1 MTAVKMP
8 QLGETVIEGTILKW
22 LKQEGDQVALDEPL
36 FEISTDKVDTE
47 VPSSAAGTLTK
58 ILVPEGETVAV
69 GTELAEISEEGAG
82 GAEAPGAASQVAAE
96 GSGGAETSSANAG
109 GDDAPSAPPPPASAP
124 TAPAA
129 APAADSA
136 EAVPSQM
143 AASTQTVSPPPDRGP
158 RSQILSPLVR
168 KLASEHGVD
177 LGQVSGTG
185 TGGRITK
192 NDVLGF
198 VATQG
203 AAAPVTST
211 PAAAPAPAAQ
221 PVQPAPATAPVAQP
235 AQPAPAAAPA
245 AAPAVAQ
252 PSPAAVGGGE
262 EIVPV
267 THIRRTIA
275 QHMKASLEI
284 SARAWNAVEV
294 NMENVARLRER
305 TKDAFKAR
313 EGFGLTYMPFVTR
326 AVTEALLAHPMV
338 NSELRGDEIAVKHFV
353 NMGIAVSYDEGLIV
367 PVLKG
372 SDTMN
377 LLGIARG
384 INDLA
389 TRARAKKLLPDEV
402 HGGTFTITN
411 PGPFGSLISV
421 PIINQPQTGILGFD
435 TVEKRPVVIDDTIA
449 IRHMVYISM
458 SWDHRVIDGAL
469 ASQFLARVKQNLETW
484 DFAEDLA
491 L

>member
-1 MTAVKMP
+1 MDLA
-8 QLGETVIEGTILKW
+8 
-22 LKQEGDQVALDEPL
+22 QVA
-36 FEISTDKVDTE
+36 
-47 VPSSAAGTLTK
+47 
-58 ILVPEGETVAV
+58 
-69 GTELAEISEEGAG
+69 
-82 GAEAPGAASQVAAE
+82 
-96 GSGGAETSSANAG
+96 
-109 GDDAPSAPPPPASAP
+109 
-124 TAPAA
+124 
-129 APAADSA
+129 
-136 EAVPSQM
+136 
-143 AASTQTVSPPPDRGP
+143 
-158 RSQILSPLVR
+158 
-168 KLASEHGVD
+168 
-177 LGQVSGTG
+177 GTG

-198 VATQG
+198 VASRG
-203 AAAPVTST
+203 AGAPASAGAT
-211 PAAAPAPAAQ
+211 APAPAAQ
-221 PVQPAPATAPVAQP
+221 PAPASA
-235 AQPAPAAAPA
+235 PAPAA
-245 AAPAVAQ
+245 VAQ
-252 PSPAAVGGGE
+252 VAPVAVGGGE

-267 THIRRTIA
+267 SHIRKQIA

-305 TKDAFKAR
+305 AKDAFKAR

-338 NSELRGDEIAVKHFV
+338 NSELRGEEIAVKHFV

-372 SDTMN
+372 TDTMN

-389 TRARAKKLLPDEV
+389 ARARAKKLQPDEV

-435 TVEKRPVVIDDTIA
+435 TVEKRAVVIDDTIA

-469 ASQFLARVKQNLETW
+469 ASQFLARIKQNLETW
-484 DFAEDLA
+484 DFAEDLG

>member
-69 GTELAEISEEGAG
+69 GTELAEISEGGAG
-82 GAEAPGAASQVAAE
+82 AAEAPEAASQPAAA
-96 GSGGAETSSANAG
+96 GSGGAETVSSNAG
-109 GDDAPSAPPPPASAP
+109 GDDAPSAPAPP
-124 TAPAA
+124 A
-129 APAADSA
+129 APAAQPVAAPAPPAAPDPTPAAPPAAAS
-136 EAVPSQM
+136 EETVPSQM
-143 AASTQTVSPPPDRGP
+143 AASTRTALPDRGP

-168 KLASEHGVD
+168 RLASEHGVD

-192 NDVLGF
+192 SDVLGF

-203 AAAPVTST
+203 AAAPTGT
-211 PAAAPAPAAQ
+211 PAVAPTPAPA
-221 PVQPAPATAPVAQP
+221 V
-235 AQPAPAAAPA
+235 AQPAPAA
-245 AAPAVAQ
+245 
-252 PSPAAVGGGE
+252 VGGAE

-267 THIRRTIA
+267 SHIRRTIA

-294 NMENVARLRER
+294 NMENVARVRER

-353 NMGIAVSYDEGLIV
+353 NVGIAVSYDEGLIV

>member
-1 MTAVKMP
+1 MTAIKMP

-47 VPSSAAGTLTK
+47 VPSSAAGVLSK

-69 GTELAEISEEGAG
+69 GTEVAEIGEAGGGAG
-82 GAEAPGAASQVAAE
+82 DAGSPGTAAQPAADEAAAAQASTQTAAGADV
-96 GSGGAETSSANAG
+96 
-109 GDDAPSAPPPPASAP
+109 PSAPTSPARAP
-124 TAPAA
+124 VPAPEPVA
-129 APAADSA
+129 
-136 EAVPSQM
+136 SQM
-143 AASTQTVSPPPDRGP
+143 AASTQTQQLPDRGP

-168 KLASEHGVD
+168 RLATEHGVD
-177 LGQVSGTG
+177 LAQVTGTG

-198 VATQG
+198 VAAG
-203 AAAPVTST
+203 D
-211 PAAAPAPAAQ
+211 
-221 PVQPAPATAPVAQP
+221 
-235 AQPAPAAAPA
+235 AAAPA
-245 AAPAVAQ
+245 AAAVPVAVPQPAPAAVPQPAPAAVPQPAPAAVPQPAPAAVPAPAVAG
-252 PSPAAVGGGE
+252 AGE

-267 THIRRTIA
+267 SHIRKLIG
-275 QHMKASLEI
+275 QHMKASLEV

-305 TKDAFKAR
+305 AKDAFKAR
-313 EGFGLTYMPFVTR
+313 EGFGLTYMPFVTK
-326 AVTEALLAHPMV
+326 AVTDALLVHPMV
-338 NSELRGDEIAVKHFV
+338 NSELRGEEIAVKHFV

-372 SDTMN
+372 CDTMN

-389 TRARAKKLLPDEV
+389 ARARAKKLQPDEV

-411 PGPFGSLISV
+411 PGPFGSMISV
-421 PIINQPQTGILGFD
+421 PIINQPQTGILAFD
-435 TVEKRPVVIDDTIA
+435 SIEKRPVVIDDTIA

-469 ASQFLARVKQNLETW
+469 AAQFLARIKENLETW
-484 DFAEDLA
+484 DFVEDLA

>member
-1 MTAVKMP
+1 MTSIQMP
-8 QLGETVIEGTILKW
+8 QLGETIVEGTILKW
-22 LKQEGDQVALDEPL
+22 LKTEGESVTRDEPL

-69 GTELAEISEEGAG
+69 GTEVAEIGEAGAG
-82 GAEAPGAASQVAAE
+82 D
-96 GSGGAETSSANAG
+96 GSGGGAATEAAQELSALAAPTPEPNAG
-109 GDDAPSAPPPPASAP
+109 ADE
-124 TAPAA
+124 TPAA
-129 APAADSA
+129 APQQPAVPAAQPSQ
-136 EAVPSQM
+136 ESVPSQM
-143 AASTQTVSPPPDRGP
+143 AASSQAAPLPDRGP

-168 KLASEHGVD
+168 KLATEHNVD
-177 LGQVSGTG
+177 LSQVTGTG

-198 VATQG
+198 VSSG
-203 AAAPVTST
+203 A
-211 PAAAPAPAAQ
+211 
-221 PVQPAPATAPVAQP
+221 
-235 AQPAPAAAPA
+235 AAAPA
-245 AAPAVAQ
+245 AAQAAPAPAPAGSPAPAVAPQ
-252 PSPAAVGGGE
+252 PAPVQAPAVAGAGE
-262 EIVPV
+262 EIIPV
-267 THIRRTIA
+267 THIRKLIGE
-275 QHMKASLEI
+275 HMKASLEV

-305 TKDAFKAR
+305 AKDGFKAR
-313 EGFGLTYMPFVTR
+313 EGFSLTYMPFVTK
-326 AVTEALLAHPMV
+326 AVTDALLVYPMV
-338 NSELRGDEIAVKHFV
+338 NSELRGEEIAIKHFV

-372 SDTMN
+372 VDTMN

-389 TRARAKKLLPDEV
+389 TRARAKRLQPDEV
-402 HGGTFTITN
+402 HGGSFTITN
-411 PGPFGSLISV
+411 PGPFGSLVSV
-421 PIINQPQTGILGFD
+421 PIINQPQTGILAFD

-469 ASQFLARVKQNLETW
+469 ASQFLARIKQNLETW

>member
-1 MTAVKMP
+1 
-8 QLGETVIEGTILKW
+8 
-22 LKQEGDQVALDEPL
+22 
-36 FEISTDKVDTE
+36 
-47 VPSSAAGTLTK
+47 
-58 ILVPEGETVAV
+58 
-69 GTELAEISEEGAG
+69 
-82 GAEAPGAASQVAAE
+82 
-96 GSGGAETSSANAG
+96 
-109 GDDAPSAPPPPASAP
+109 
-124 TAPAA
+124 
-129 APAADSA
+129 
-136 EAVPSQM
+136 M
-143 AASTQTVSPPPDRGP
+143 AASTQTALPDRGP

-168 KLASEHGVD
+168 RLASEHGVD

-198 VATQG
+198 VAAHG
-203 AAAPVTST
+203 EAAPVTST
-211 PAAAPAPAAQ
+211 PSPA
-221 PVQPAPATAPVAQP
+221 AQP

-245 AAPAVAQ
+245 ALPAQPAPTAAPATTPAQ
-252 PSPAAVGGGE
+252 ASPAVVGGGE

-267 THIRRTIA
+267 SHIRRTIA

-294 NMENVARLRER
+294 NMENVARVRER

-367 PVLKG
+367 PILKG

-458 SWDHRVIDGAL
+458 SWDHRDRRRAASQSSRWPKDLETGTSPRTCAL
-469 ASQFLARVKQNLETW
+469 ARWHAIAPSVSSNTRRERPDARAAPPPSPFKPTSLILLGIRRLHRRRSCGPTKSCGPGTDRRRRGRATVHRSRRLAHFHGPGHSGLPG
-484 DFAEDLA
+484 A
-491 L
+491 

>member
-58 ILVPEGETVAV
+58 ILVAEGETVAV
-69 GTELAEISEEGAG
+69 GTELAEISEVGAG
-82 GAEAPGAASQVAAE
+82 GAGAPGAAAQLAADDSVNAQASS
-96 GSGGAETSSANAG
+96 GAAGGA
-109 GDDAPSAPPPPASAP
+109 DAPSAPAPPASAP
-124 TAPAA
+124 APQPVAT
-129 APAADSA
+129 SVT
-136 EAVPSQM
+136 VPSEPASSGV
-143 AASTQTVSPPPDRGP
+143 AASTQTVEPPPDRGG

-168 KLASEHGVD
+168 KLATEHGVD
-177 LGQVSGTG
+177 LGQVAGTG

-198 VATQG
+198 VASRG
-203 AAAPVTST
+203 DAAPT
-211 PAAAPAPAAQ
+211 AAAPAPVPSPAPAVA
-221 PVQPAPATAPVAQP
+221 PQPAPAVAPRP
-235 AQPAPAAAPA
+235 A
-245 AAPAVAQ
+245 
-252 PSPAAVGGGE
+252 PAAVGGGE

-267 THIRRTIA
+267 SHIRKQIA
-275 QHMKASLEI
+275 QHMKASLEV

-305 TKDAFKAR
+305 TKEAFKAR
-313 EGFGLTYMPFVTR
+313 EGFSLTYMPFLTR
-326 AVTEALLAHPMV
+326 AVTEALLANPMV
-338 NSELRGDEIAVKHFV
+338 NSELRGEEIAVKHFV

-372 SDTMN
+372 TDTMN

-389 TRARAKKLLPDEV
+389 TRARAKKLQPDEV

-435 TVEKRPVVIDDTIA
+435 SVEKRPVVIDDTIA

>member
-22 LKQEGDQVALDEPL
+22 LKQEGEQVALDEPL

-69 GTELAEISEEGAG
+69 GTELAEISEGGAG
-82 GAEAPGAASQVAAE
+82 VAEAPEAASQPASDSSGQAE
-96 GSGGAETSSANAG
+96 ASSATAD
-109 GDDAPSAPPPPASAP
+109 GDDTPSVPAPP
-124 TAPAA
+124 A
-129 APAADSA
+129 APAPTP
-136 EAVPSQM
+136 EAAPAVEQVPSQM
-143 AASTQTVSPPPDRGP
+143 AASTSTAHEPVDRGP

-168 KLASEHGVD
+168 RLASEHDVD
-177 LGQVSGTG
+177 LGQVPGTG

-198 VATQG
+198 VAAQG
-203 AAAPVTST
+203 EAAPDTSPPAAAPV
-211 PAAAPAPAAQ
+211 
-221 PVQPAPATAPVAQP
+221 

-245 AAPAVAQ
+245 AEPAPAT
-252 PSPAAVGGGE
+252 SPAATPAQAQPAPAAMGGGE

-267 THIRRTIA
+267 SHIRRTIA
-275 QHMKASLEI
+275 EHMKASLEI

-294 NMENVARLRER
+294 NMENVARVRER

-326 AVTEALLAHPMV
+326 AVTESLLAHPMV
-338 NSELRGDEIAVKHFV
+338 NSELRGDQIAVKHFV